1 LTHTARL
8 PHFTAMSA
16 RSVCL
21 KLLVSWEKKR
31 PFADE
36 LLHDALDK
44 SPLEPRDRGFVTE
57 CFYGVLRNL
66 SSLDFL
72 IGKLR
77 DGELDVETRQ
87 VLRLG
92 LYQLFHMRVAA
103 HAVVN
108 ETVSL
113 SRRAGGLVNALLRRA
128 MREKEALVEALANAP
143 LDVQKSQPA
152 FLLEK
157 WTTAFGSEATAALA
171 DWNQRPAEVF
181 VRVNTLKTSVEKLR
195 AENPEAEPHPFHP
208 LVLRVPKIPR
218 EWIDAGL
225 CYAQDPSTLAACD
238 LLAPQPGELVLDAC
252 AAPGGKTTYLASL
265 MRNEGQIVA
274 CDLWESRVERLR
286 QNLARMGVTNAN
298 ALALDTMKEAPELP
312 VAGFDRILIDA
323 PCSNTGVI
331 RRRVDVRWRLT
342 DEDFLRMPAQQ
353 LALIRR
359 CVALLKPGGT
369 LVYSTC
375 SLEPEENDGVC
386 ETALAAIPGLV
397 LEAKRHVRPWVDGVD
412 GAFSARFR
420 REA

>member
-1 LTHTARL
+1 
-8 PHFTAMSA
+8 MSA

-36 LLHDALDK
+36 LLHDALDG
-44 SPLEPRDRGFVTE
+44 SALEPRDRGFVTE

-77 DGELDVETRQ
+77 DGELDLETRQ
-87 VLRLG
+87 VMRLG
-92 LYQLFHMRVAA
+92 LYQLFHMRVPA

-113 SRRAGGLVNALLRRA
+113 SRRAGGLINALLRRA
-128 MREKEALVEALANAP
+128 MREKAALDAALAAAP
-143 LDVQKSQPA
+143 DEVRLSQPA

-157 WTTAFGSEATAALA
+157 WRAAFGDAATALA
-171 DWNQRPAEVF
+171 EWNQRPAEVF
-181 VRVNTLKTSVEKLR
+181 VRVNTLKTSVDALR
-195 AENPEAEPHPFHP
+195 AECPEAEVHPFHP
-208 LVLRVPKIPR
+208 LALSVPRVPR
-218 EWIDAGL
+218 EWIDSGR
-225 CYAQDPSTLAACD
+225 CYVQDPSTLASCD

-252 AAPGGKTTYLASL
+252 AAPGGKTTYLAAL
-265 MRNEGQIVA
+265 MRNEGRIIA
-274 CDLWESRVERLR
+274 CDLWESRVARLR
-286 QNLARMGVTNAN
+286 QNLERMGVTNAQ
-298 ALALDTMKEAPELP
+298 ALALDTMKESPELP
-312 VAGFDRILIDA
+312 AGGFDRILIDA

-359 CVALLKPGGT
+359 CVGLLKPGGV

-386 ETALAAIPGLV
+386 ESAVQQIPGLV
-397 LEAKRHVRPWVDGVD
+397 LEQKRHVRPWVDGVD
-412 GAFSARFR
+412 GAFCARFTLR
-420 REA
+420 

>member
-1 LTHTARL
+1 
-8 PHFTAMSA
+8 MSA

-36 LLHDALDK
+36 LLHDALDN

-72 IGKLR
+72 IAKLR

-92 LYQLFHMRVAA
+92 LYQLWHMRVPV

-108 ETVSL
+108 ETVAL
-113 SRRAGGLVNALLRRA
+113 SRRAGGLINALLRRA
-128 MREKEALVEALANAP
+128 MREKDALSAALDAAP
-143 LDVQKSQPA
+143 EDVRLSQPA

-157 WTTAFGSEATAALA
+157 WSAAHGSESATALAL
-171 DWNQRPAEVF
+171 WNQRPAEVF
-181 VRVNTLKTSVEKLR
+181 VRVNTLKTSVEALR
-195 AENPEAEPHPFHP
+195 KENPDAEPHPFHP
-208 LVLRVPKIPR
+208 LILRVPKIPR
-218 EWIDAGL
+218 EWIDTGL
-225 CYAQDPSTLAACD
+225 CYVQDPSTLAAPD

-252 AAPGGKTTYLASL
+252 AAPGGKTTYLAAH
-265 MRNEGQIVA
+265 MRNEGRIIA
-274 CDLWESRVERLR
+274 CDLWESRVTRLR
-286 QNLARMGVTNAN
+286 QNLTRMGVTNTH
-298 ALALDTMKEAPELP
+298 ALALDTMKESPELP
-312 VAGFDRILIDA
+312 TAGFDRILIDA

-359 CVALLKPGGT
+359 CATLLKPGGT

-375 SLEPEENDGVC
+375 SLEPEENENVC
-386 ETALAAIPGLV
+386 DTALTQIPGLV
-397 LEAKRHVRPWVDGVD
+397 LEEKRHIRPWVDGVD
-412 GAFSARFR
+412 GAFCAKFQRTR
-420 REA
+420 